1 MRSALGILAAAV
13 FSVSSVVQA
22 EGNYVMGTATTGGT
36 YYPVGVAISTL
47 IKVKLEPKTNI
58 SVSAISSAGSGENL
72 KLLDEDQ
79 IQFGIL
85 QGLYGAYAWNGTGPV
100 PKAYKNLRSVSMLW
114 QNVEHFVVSKE
125 FAETGTIADMTNL
138 YGESFSIGAR
148 NSGTEGSG
156 RFILGQLGIDLDKID
171 LAYLGY
177 GPSADALQN
186 GNIEGM
192 NIPAGVPASAVTR
205 AYANMGDEITTLD
218 FTADQ
223 LAQVNSDFELWTP
236 YTIPAGTYPNQE
248 KAIETIAQPNILA
261 VRADVSE
268 DDVYQITKTIYA
280 NLPFLNN
287 IHPAT
292 KAMALE
298 KAIAGLPMPL
308 HPGAVRFYQEQGLT
322 IPDRLIAK

>member
-1 MRSALGILAAAV
+1 
-13 FSVSSVVQA
+13 
-22 EGNYVMGTATTGGT
+22 
-36 YYPVGVAISTL
+36 
-47 IKVKLEPKTNI
+47 
-58 SVSAISSAGSGENL
+58 
-72 KLLDEDQ
+72 
-79 IQFGIL
+79 
-85 QGLYGAYAWNGTGPV
+85 
-100 PKAYKNLRSVSMLW
+100 MLW

-156 RFILGQLGIDLDKID
+156 RFILGNVGIDLDKID

-205 AYANMGDEITTLD
+205 AYANMGSEITTLD
-218 FTADQ
+218 FTAEQ
-223 LAQVNSDFELWTP
+223 LAKVNSDFELWTP
-236 YTIPAGTYPNQE
+236 YTIPAGTYPNQD

-268 DDVYQITKTIYA
+268 EDVYQITKTIYA

-322 IPDRLIAK
+322 IPDRLIAN